1 MGKSTLFNALTASK
15 NAEAANFPFCTIDP
29 NIGIVDVVDERLDK
43 LTELSKSKKKI
54 YTNITFV
61 DIAGLVKGASKG
73 EGLGNKFLSH
83 IREVDA
89 IIHLVRCFDSEKITH
104 VNSKI
109 NPVEDLETIKTEII
123 LSDIDIIQKKLE
135 KGKKKLLEEKQI
147 KILEEKLNQLN
158 EGKEIFINGSDEKK
172 FLSSLGL
179 LSIKPKII
187 VCNVDEESLAN
198 GNAFTKEV
206 QNKYSNEKVVTICAD
221 IEDQIMGLDNS
232 ERETFMKEI
241 GLNKTGLN
249 QLIKEGYELL
259 NLDTFFTSGPEE
271 SRAWTVEKNTPAPK
285 AASVIHTDFEKKFL
299 TTLGL
304 LSIKPK
310 IIVCNVDEESLAT
323 GNAFT
328 EDVKRKYTA
337 EKIVTICADI
347 EDQIM
352 GLDNNERET
361 FMKEIGLNKTG
372 LNQLIKEG
380 YDLLN
385 LDTFF
390 TSGPEESRAW
400 TIEKNTLAPQ
410 AASVIHTDFE
420 KNFIRAEAVTCED
433 FIKFGSA
440 EKCKENGKL
449 RIEGKDYIVKDGD
462 VLYFRVNP

>member
-1 MGKSTLFNALTASK
+1 MGFKCGIVGLPNVGKSTLFNALTASK

-29 NIGIVDVVDERLDK
+29 NIGIVDVVDKRLDQ
-43 LTELSKSKKKI
+43 LTQLSNSKKKI

-89 IIHLVRCFDSEKITH
+89 IIHLVRCFESDKITH

-109 NPVEDLETIKTEII
+109 NTVEDLETIKTEII
-123 LSDIDIIQKKLE
+123 LSDIDVIQKKLD
-135 KGKKKLLEEKQI
+135 KGKKKLLEEKEVV
-147 KILEEKLNQLN
+147 ILEEKLKQLDGGN
-158 EGKEIFINGSDEKK
+158 EVAAHDEKENK
-172 FLSSLGL
+172 FLTSLGL

-187 VCNVDEESLAN
+187 VCNVDEESLAE
-198 GNAFTKEV
+198 GNAFTISVK
-206 QNKYSNEKVVTICAD
+206 NKYPNEKVVTICAD
-221 IEDQIMGLDNS
+221 IEDQIMGLD
-232 ERETFMKEI
+232 K
-241 GLNKTGLN
+241 
-249 QLIKEGYELL
+249 
-259 NLDTFFTSGPEE
+259 
-271 SRAWTVEKNTPAPK
+271 
-285 AASVIHTDFEKKFL
+285 
-299 TTLGL
+299 
-304 LSIKPK
+304 
-310 IIVCNVDEESLAT
+310 
-323 GNAFT
+323 
-328 EDVKRKYTA
+328 
-337 EKIVTICADI
+337 
-347 EDQIM
+347 
-352 GLDNNERET
+352 NERET

-400 TIEKNTLAPQ
+400 TVKKDTLAPK

-420 KNFIRAEAVTCED
+420 KNFIRAETVTCED
-433 FIKFGSA
+433 FIKYGSA

>member
-1 MGKSTLFNALTASK
+1 MGFKCGIVGLPNVGKSTLFNALTASK

-29 NIGIVDVVDERLDK
+29 NIGIVDVVDERLDQLSK
-43 LTELSKSKKKI
+43 LSKSKKKI

-89 IIHLVRCFDSEKITH
+89 IIHLVRCFESDKITH
-104 VNSKI
+104 VNSEI
-109 NPVEDLETIKTEII
+109 NPSNDLETIKTEII

-135 KGKKKLLEEKQI
+135 KNKKKLLEKKEI
-147 KILEEKLNQLN
+147 EILEKKLEQLNQSKDATVVN
-158 EGKEIFINGSDEKK
+158 EEENK
-172 FLSSLGL
+172 FLS
-179 LSIKPKII
+179 
-187 VCNVDEESLAN
+187 
-198 GNAFTKEV
+198 
-206 QNKYSNEKVVTICAD
+206 
-221 IEDQIMGLDNS
+221 
-232 ERETFMKEI
+232 
-241 GLNKTGLN
+241 
-249 QLIKEGYELL
+249 
-259 NLDTFFTSGPEE
+259 
-271 SRAWTVEKNTPAPK
+271 
-285 AASVIHTDFEKKFL
+285 
-299 TTLGL
+299 TLGL

-310 IIVCNVDEESLAT
+310 IIVCNVDEGSLNK
-323 GNAFT
+323 GNKFT
-328 EDVKRKYTA
+328 ENIKSKHPN
-337 EKIVTICADI
+337 EKIVNICADI

-352 GLDNNERET
+352 GLDKNEKET
-361 FMKEIGLNKTG
+361 FMKEIGLDKTG

-380 YDLLN
+380 YDLLK

-400 TIEKNTLAPQ
+400 TVKKNTLAPK

-440 EKCKENGKL
+440 EKCKEKGKL
-449 RIEGKDYIVKDGD
+449 RIEGKDYVVKDGD

>member
-1 MGKSTLFNALTASK
+1 MGFKCGIVGLPNVGKSTLFNALTASK

-29 NIGIVDVVDERLDK
+29 NIGIVDVIDERLDK
-43 LTELSKSKKKI
+43 LTKLSNSKKKI

-89 IIHLVRCFDSEKITH
+89 IIHLVRCFESEKITH

-109 NPVEDLETIKTEII
+109 NPIDDLETIKTEII
-123 LSDIDIIQKKLE
+123 LSDLDIIQKKLE
-135 KGKKKLLEEKQI
+135 KGKKKLLEEKEV
-147 KILEEKLNQLN
+147 KIIEEKLKQLN
-158 EGKEIFINGSDEKK
+158 EGKEVVINDE
-172 FLSSLGL
+172 
-179 LSIKPKII
+179 
-187 VCNVDEESLAN
+187 
-198 GNAFTKEV
+198 
-206 QNKYSNEKVVTICAD
+206 
-221 IEDQIMGLDNS
+221 
-232 ERETFMKEI
+232 
-241 GLNKTGLN
+241 
-249 QLIKEGYELL
+249 
-259 NLDTFFTSGPEE
+259 
-271 SRAWTVEKNTPAPK
+271 
-285 AASVIHTDFEKKFL
+285 FEKKFL

-310 IIVCNVDEESLAT
+310 IIVCNVDEESLAK
-323 GNAFT
+323 GNIFT
-328 EDVKRKYTA
+328 ESIKKKYSN

-352 GLDNNERET
+352 GLDNDEKET

-400 TIEKNTLAPQ
+400 TIKKNTLAPK

-420 KNFIRAEAVTCED
+420 KNFIRAEAVTCDD
-433 FIKFGSA
+433 FIKYGSA

-462 VLYFRVNP
+462 VLHFRVNP

>member
-1 MGKSTLFNALTASK
+1 MGFKCGIVGLPNVGKSTLFNALTASK

-29 NIGIVDVVDERLDK
+29 NIGIVDVIDERLDQLAK
-43 LTELSKSKKKI
+43 LSNSKKKI

-109 NPVEDLETIKTEII
+109 SPSSDLETIKTEIV
-123 LSDIDIIQKKLE
+123 LSDLDIVQKKLE
-135 KGKKKLLEEKQI
+135 KGKKKLLEDKEI
-147 KILEEKLNQLN
+147 KILEEKLNQLDKNQEVKINN
-158 EGKEIFINGSDEKK
+158 EEENK
-172 FLSSLGL
+172 FLSSIGL

-187 VCNVDEESLAN
+187 VCNVDEENLSK
-198 GNAFTKEV
+198 GNQYTEEV
-206 QNKYSNEKVVTICAD
+206 QNKYPNEKIIKICAD
-221 IEDQIMGLDNS
+221 IEDQLSGLDKN
-232 ERETFMKEI
+232 EKEDFM
-241 GLNKTGLN
+241 
-249 QLIKEGYELL
+249 Q
-259 NLDTFFTSGPEE
+259 D
-271 SRAWTVEKNTPAPK
+271 
-285 AASVIHTDFEKKFL
+285 
-299 TTLGL
+299 
-304 LSIKPK
+304 
-310 IIVCNVDEESLAT
+310 
-323 GNAFT
+323 
-328 EDVKRKYTA
+328 
-337 EKIVTICADI
+337 
-347 EDQIM
+347 
-352 GLDNNERET
+352 
-361 FMKEIGLNKTG
+361 IGLNKTG

-380 YDLLN
+380 YDLLK

-400 TIEKNTLAPQ
+400 TVRKNTIAPK

-420 KNFIRAEAVTCED
+420 KNFIRAEAVSCED
-433 FIKFGSA
+433 FIKYGSA

>member
-1 MGKSTLFNALTASK
+1 MGFKCGIVGLPNVGKSTLFNALTASK

-29 NIGIVDVVDERLDK
+29 NIGLVDVIDERLDK
-43 LTELSKSKKKI
+43 LTKLSNSKKKI

-89 IIHLVRCFDSEKITH
+89 IIHLVRCFKSDKITH

-123 LSDIDIIQKKLE
+123 LSDLDIVQKKLE
-135 KGKKKLLEEKQI
+135 KGKKKLLQEKEV
-147 KILEEKLNQLN
+147 KILEEKLKQLN
-158 EGKEIFINGSDEKK
+158 EGKEVILN
-172 FLSSLGL
+172 
-179 LSIKPKII
+179 
-187 VCNVDEESLAN
+187 
-198 GNAFTKEV
+198 
-206 QNKYSNEKVVTICAD
+206 NE
-221 IEDQIMGLDNS
+221 
-232 ERETFMKEI
+232 F
-241 GLNKTGLN
+241 
-249 QLIKEGYELL
+249 
-259 NLDTFFTSGPEE
+259 
-271 SRAWTVEKNTPAPK
+271 EKN
-285 AASVIHTDFEKKFL
+285 FL

-310 IIVCNVDEESLAT
+310 IIVCNVDEESLGK
-323 GNAFT
+323 GNSFT
-328 EDVKRKYTA
+328 EDIKKKYIN

-361 FMKEIGLNKTG
+361 FMKEIGLRKTG

-400 TIEKNTLAPQ
+400 TVKKNTPAPK

-420 KNFIRAEAVTCED
+420 KKFIRAEAITCED
-433 FIKFGSA
+433 FIKYGSA